1 MPAGAAAAAEME
13 EPAAE
18 LWKIVDLHPNQAVRD
33 AERQVADAR
42 HIGNRA
48 AELRAWR
55 ILALAHN
62 ELLDMV
68 ALRDDVDHGEPLA
81 RELHGIEAQCQ
92 FLAARAALERNAA
105 RYPDSLALY
114 DQAIELAERHQ
125 LRRTLAGLYM
135 DKVNVPIEQGRESDA
150 LSLLVKA
157 YGMYEAMQDNFG
169 MAMAL
174 DGMGAAAVSSRARQE
189 DVARAI
195 EHHLRALALLDPK
208 LHRASLLTVHYNLG
222 MAYIRAKD
230 YAHAKHY
237 MQLGLRVSQ
246 EIEGAVGTAY
256 YENQLARVAIEQK
269 GYSEALAHLDHALP
283 VFKKRGDLPLMVYAV
298 SLSRADVLSL
308 LGRGA
313 ESIEMLE
320 AARLLVRQ
328 IN

>member
-1 MPAGAAAAAEME
+1 
-13 EPAAE
+13 
-18 LWKIVDLHPNQAVRD
+18 WKIVDLHPNQAVRD

-42 HIGNRA
+42 RSGNRA

-92 FLAARAALERNAA
+92 FLAARA
-105 RYPDSLALY
+105 
-114 DQAIELAERHQ
+114 
-125 LRRTLAGLYM
+125 
-135 DKVNVPIEQGRESDA
+135 
-150 LSLLVKA
+150 
-157 YGMYEAMQDNFG
+157 
-169 MAMAL
+169 AL

-269 GYSEALAHLDHALP
+269 GYSE
-283 VFKKRGDLPLMVYAV
+283 
-298 SLSRADVLSL
+298 
-308 LGRGA
+308 
-313 ESIEMLE
+313 
-320 AARLLVRQ
+320 
-328 IN
+328 